1 MAIPGSK
8 KTYTIN
14 IKYTT
19 KYPHEIDQQ
28 NNAKYKPANF
38 EMSNNSFSS
47 PTSSSQTYSG
57 KMITNM
63 NNVISRLLK
72 ITHLVQ
78 VVDYLTNNLSLRCI
92 DDNLY

>member
-19 KYPHEIDQQ
+19 KYPHEIEQQ

-57 KMITNM
+57 KMITTINK
-63 NNVISRLLK
+63 VISRLL
-72 ITHLVQ
+72 IISVSLFHI
-78 VVDYLTNNLSLRCI
+78 DYHRFVFRFFR
-92 DDNLY
+92 DG